1 MLLPTSHPHPL
12 PSLPTSHL
20 SPTTLTPHLPLFHQ
34 PHSPPSTHHLPPS
47 LHTSHSSPPTLHPPP
62 SLLQDEQPVKTLDL
76 TTAVECCRDWTYSK
90 DHGFRYV
97 ATFTH
102 RYWHWCGRLMHV
114 LVLTAYVHV
123 LNRKLFLITPL
134 LFTRMRQ
141 LVWMLFLPR
150 QCTVHYFEMPTWV
163 YGL

>member
-102 RYWHWCGRLMHV
+102 RYWHWCGSLSVRCTIRSSPSLSV
-114 LVLTAYVHV
+114 VCVHFGTGWPFPTV
-123 LNRKLFLITPL
+123 
-134 LFTRMRQ
+134 FTTSMPQ
-141 LVWMLFLPR
+141 LKRRSMTGWSF
-150 QCTVHYFEMPTWV
+150 CSGSW
-163 YGL
+163 